1 MSKAKEVQ
9 EAIGRW
15 CDEVTRRHTVE
26 QLSDAQKRELVA
38 LKCCLDLVEKTFGL
52 EPTEKVTI

>member
-26 QLSDAQKRELVA
+26 QLSEAKFEELVA
-38 LKCCLDLVEKTFGL
+38 LECCLDLVEKTFGL
-52 EPTEKVTI
+52 EPIEKATI